1 MSRDLDIDA
10 INAIKLD
17 DDAVDSAVEAA
28 TQAFVAGGEEH
39 EQLTA
44 GLKAYLWHIDQDRA
58 VPLLKGCEY
67 PACFCAI
74 KCDEVGRVAG

>member
-1 MSRDLDIDA
+1 MSRELDIDA
-10 INAIKLD
+10 INAIELD

-44 GLKAYLWHIDQDRA
+44 GLKAYLWHTRT
-58 VPLLKGCEY
+58 
-67 PACFCAI
+67 PA
-74 KCDEVGRVAG
+74 